1 MIVAMNGTATAL
13 GDYRPVGGA
22 LCLDFANTV
31 DWHDSDHPVE
41 LLSNA
46 GSLSAWTRI
55 AGPGGVEVGGV
66 GAGGVEADRSEE
78 HPSELQSL
86 MRISYGVFCLKK
98 KNRQCEYVPTM
109 TE

>member
-66 GAGGVEADRSEE
+66 GAGGVEADEADLDCRSEE
-78 HPSELQSL
+78 HTSELQSL
-86 MRISYGVFCLKK
+86 MRISYAALCL
-98 KNRQCEYVPTM
+98 
-109 TE
+109 

>member
-55 AGPGGVEVGGV
+55 AGASGVE
-66 GAGGVEADRSEE
+66 AGGVEADEADLDCALELRDALWDAFAAIVRSR
-78 HPSELQSL
+78 P
-86 MRISYGVFCLKK
+86 
-98 KNRQCEYVPTM
+98 VPAAALAVKIGRAHV
-109 TE
+109 

>member
-13 GDYRPVGGA
+13 GDYRPAGGA

-31 DWHDSDHPVE
+31 DWHDSDHTVE

-66 GAGGVEADRSEE
+66 GAGGAEADVAAHERALDLHSDQWAQFAAHDRES
-78 HPSELQSL
+78 HTL
-86 MRISYGVFCLKK
+86 
-98 KNRQCEYVPTM
+98 
-109 TE
+109 

>member
-31 DWHDSDHPVE
+31 EWHDSDHPVE

-46 GSLSAWTRI
+46 GCLSAWTRI
-55 AGPGGVEVGGV
+55 VGPGGVEVDGEIGRASGRERV
-66 GAGGVEADRSEE
+66 CQYGE
-78 HPSELQSL
+78 
-86 MRISYGVFCLKK
+86 ISVVAVSLKK
-98 KNRQCEYVPTM
+98 KHIIRQTKKR
-109 TE
+109 

>member
-1 MIVAMNGTATAL
+1 MNGTATAV

-66 GAGGVEADRSEE
+66 GAGGVEADEADLDCAL
-78 HPSELQSL
+78 ELRDALRDAFAADRTSTRL
-86 MRISYGVFCLKK
+86 NSSH
-98 KNRQCEYVPTM
+98 
-109 TE
+109 